1 MSLFAYCI
9 CNSMRG
15 TRDRVHILLIGLS
28 KEHVLLYFSISSFI
42 VRQPNLVVSRGDV
55 TLYHVLHIIR
65 RVYSLNGVTLHGRCA
80 DRTTVMPRALLS
92 LLVNVLKPRADTHKK
107 DSRCSPL
114 NSSQRHQSVSHLTSV
129 NTVAASIN
137 GKAIFKDCDALCCFY
152 HLVWQ
157 YSESDDRMGVCVTAK
172 LEKDDKYMSST
183 RRDHVSFSL
192 SLWLWLL
199 SVWDA

>member
-65 RVYSLNGVTLHGRCA
+65 RVYSLEWCYIAWEMCGSDYCDATCVAVSSCQCTQA
-80 DRTTVMPRALLS
+80 
-92 LLVNVLKPRADTHKK
+92 K
-107 DSRCSPL
+107 SRHTQERL
-114 NSSQRHQSVSHLTSV
+114 EMLATQLFL
-129 NTVAASIN
+129 AAS
-137 GKAIFKDCDALCCFY
+137 
-152 HLVWQ
+152 
-157 YSESDDRMGVCVTAK
+157 VCVP
-172 LEKDDKYMSST
+172 SNQC
-183 RRDHVSFSL
+183 
-192 SLWLWLL
+192 
-199 SVWDA
+199 